1 MFYRWKAPRLALF
14 TGLFMSIFGCA
25 DSTLTREPE
34 VARPQMTEPVYGI
47 CPENDPVIPAYD
59 EWQPV
64 YDCPVDVPP
73 NPPVPDRAV
82 IAGGDDFMTQVDGRA
97 DLSIAELYFLEQEQ
111 GYQSLR
117 AYLDPNEWT
126 QASAEAGA
134 ASESEDATGNEG
146 VAYVNDGVT
155 RNDFPVGD
163 GILSLL
169 NARGEIQVG
178 DSVYKLTRDNAY
190 VVHVNDLAVLRE
202 KVPTLSS
209 PAPAEP
215 DPRIVVQ
222 PVETTDTPSEE
233 EPAALRSAAPG
244 LASSLGV
251 HTSNCYWR
259 VGNYRMHGKSYITNA
274 LFYSEAGVRTEWERR
289 KLFVFWSNTW
299 QAAPLEA
306 AFSTAG
312 LRLGNNYVYPTSGS
326 GFAPDG
332 PEAHKLITSGWF
344 KQIRGTIYGTHTS
357 SVGQCYTNVGT
368 N

>member
-1 MFYRWKAPRLALF
+1 MFYRRTSAAL
-14 TGLFMSIFGCA
+14 TVCAALLGSIYGCA
-25 DSTLTREPE
+25 DSTLTTVPESRSPNVGSSICEP
-34 VARPQMTEPVYGI
+34 PEPNA
-47 CPENDPVIPAYD
+47 PLDPLYYLCFDPS
-59 EWQPV
+59 PGHL
-64 YDCPVDVPP
+64 
-73 NPPVPDRAV
+73 VPDRTAF
-82 IAGGDDFMTQVDGRA
+82 ADGDEFMTQVDGRA
-97 DLSIAELYFLEQEQ
+97 NLSIAELYSLEQAQ
-111 GYQSLR
+111 DYQSLR

-126 QASAEAGA
+126 QESAEAGA
-134 ASESEDATGNEG
+134 GSEDATGNEG

-155 RNDFPVGD
+155 RSDFPLGD

-178 DSVYKLTRDNAY
+178 DTVYKLTRDNAY
-190 VVHVNDLAVLRE
+190 AVHVFDLAVLQE

-222 PVETTDTPSEE
+222 PVETTDRPIEE
-233 EPAALRSAAPG
+233 APASLRSAASG

-251 HTSNCYWR
+251 HTNNCHWQS
-259 VGNYRMHGKSYITNA
+259 GNYRMHGKSYITNA

-289 KLFVFWSNTW
+289 KSFLFFSTWSNSW

-306 AFSTAG
+306 AFSTAN
-312 LRLGNNYVYPTSGS
+312 LRLGSNYVYPPSGIGS
-326 GFAPDG
+326 APYG

-357 SVGQCYTNVGT
+357 SLGQCYTNVGT

>member
-1 MFYRWKAPRLALF
+1 MFHRRRSTALAAITVLL
-14 TGLFMSIFGCA
+14 GSIGCA
-25 DSTLTREPE
+25 DSTFTRVPE
-34 VARPQMTEPVYGI
+34 TGRPDISGDPI
-47 CPENDPVIPAYD
+47 CTLPDPNAPLDPLYD
-59 EWQPV
+59 LCFDPS
-64 YDCPVDVPP
+64 PGHLA
-73 NPPVPDRAV
+73 PDRA
-82 IAGGDDFMTQVDGRA
+82 AFANGDELMTQVDGRA
-97 DLSIAELYFLEQEQ
+97 DLSITELYWLEQEQ

-134 ASESEDATGNEG
+134 ASGSEDATGNEG
-146 VAYVNDGVT
+146 VAYANDGVT
-155 RNDFPVGD
+155 RSDFPVGD

-190 VVHVNDLAVLRE
+190 AVHVNDLALLRE

-215 DPRIVVQ
+215 DSRIIVQ
-222 PVETTDTPSEE
+222 AVETTDSPVDE
-233 EPAALRSAAPG
+233 EPASLRSTDSG
-244 LASSLGV
+244 MASSLGV
-251 HTSNCYWR
+251 HTSNCHWQSGR
-259 VGNYRMHGKSYITNA
+259 YRMHGKSYITNA

-299 QAAPLEA
+299 QAGTLEYA
-306 AFSTAG
+306 YSTAN
-312 LRLGNNYVYPTSGS
+312 LRLGTQYVFPTSGNGYQTGTS
-326 GFAPDG
+326 
-332 PEAHKLITSGWF
+332 EVHKVITSGWF

-357 SVGQCYTNVGT
+357 SLGQCYTNVGT